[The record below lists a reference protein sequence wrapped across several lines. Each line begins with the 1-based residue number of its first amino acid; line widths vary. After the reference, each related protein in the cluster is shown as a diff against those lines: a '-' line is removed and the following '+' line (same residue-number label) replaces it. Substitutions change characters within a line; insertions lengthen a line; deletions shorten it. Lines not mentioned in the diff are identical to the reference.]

1 MMAVYQLHVVS
12 DVEVGQGGGTALHT
26 CISLMYP
33 KHNGMHS
40 KVVCFGFF
48 FNNEKCFSC
57 LSESA
62 PSQFFSPVEVDD

>member
-48 FNNEKCFSC
+48 F
-57 LSESA
+57 
-62 PSQFFSPVEVDD
+62 